1 MQLQTDDV
9 QTFGACRGKLT
20 LVIKP
25 LSDGNI
31 WAWLYFYFLTLLMY
45 FLRLVDVCEKQRGH
59 FGRSRNKSCNKEIL
73 VLMPSRTSDTKVPL
87 SFSSFNWAI
96 HIVQIFLYNHIH
108 FVLQNRIGVTSY
120 EAKHSVTLSALYHNW
135 TLSRRDNFLKCII
148 DCERSSLEST
158 MTMNATNACRS
169 LPPKLRIVHS

>member
-87 SFSSFNWAI
+87 SFSSSTRAI
-96 HIVQIFLYNHIH
+96 QIVQIFLHNHKPTIH
-108 FVLQNRIGVTSY
+108 FVVQNHIGITSY
-120 EAKHSVTLSALYHNW
+120 EVKQSVTPSALHPSW
-135 TLSRRDNFLKCII
+135 TLSRRDNFLKCMI
-148 DCERSSLEST
+148 DCKRSSFEST
-158 MTMNATNACRS
+158 TTKNATNAS
-169 LPPKLRIVHS
+169 